1 RAERSVWLTG
11 YVNMGFLAV
20 VSVVY
25 IFANE
30 FLVRIFTSEPPV
42 VAAGAQCLRI
52 VAYGYVA
59 YAWGM
64 VMLQAFN
71 GAGDTLTPT
80 KINFFCFWLL
90 EIPLA
95 YCLAIQ
101 LGAKQSGVYWAILIA
116 ESTAGLVAIALFR
129 QGKWKLSKV

>member
-1 RAERSVWLTG
+1 
-11 YVNMGFLAV
+11 VNMGFLAV
-20 VSVVY
+20 VSVIY

-30 FLVRIFTSEPPV
+30 FLVRIFTSEPLV

-80 KINFFCFWLL
+80 KIHFVCFWLI

-95 YCLAIQ
+95 YVLALK
-101 LGAKQSGVYWAILIA
+101 LGFNASGAYWSILVA
-116 ESTAGLVAIALFR
+116 ESLAGVIGIALFR
-129 QGKWKLSKV
+129 SGKWKQSKV